1 MLGSAITL
9 AQDLYVVVS
18 RTVAILII
26 LLQDIKD
33 SLGTS
38 LVVLVVKNLL
48 SNAQDLG
55 SVPVLGTKIP
65 CAVGQL
71 SLSTATTEPMCQN

>member
-1 MLGSAITL
+1 MKYCLSLFVLGSAITL

-65 CAVGQL
+65 HVQL
-71 SLSTATTEPMCQN
+71 SLRAL